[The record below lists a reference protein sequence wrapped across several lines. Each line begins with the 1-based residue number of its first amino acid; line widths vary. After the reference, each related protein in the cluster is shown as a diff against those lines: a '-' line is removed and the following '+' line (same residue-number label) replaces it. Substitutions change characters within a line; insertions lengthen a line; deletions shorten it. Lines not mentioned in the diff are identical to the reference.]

1 MTTAIERHQGGTLT
15 PREERWIDAT
25 ISQLTSSRSSLVPAA
40 LRGKPDDLRL
50 VLTKAAENGVRQYTT
65 ALENFHAVDGRI
77 ITSAAISVAFARR
90 AGHDVWCEEFSPE
103 RCVVAGH
110 RRGKPERVTRVTY
123 TIEMARAANLLNKS
137 NWKSYPAQM
146 LYARASKTWV
156 TMNCPEV
163 LMGLDDGT
171 YFLEDLVDGPPV
183 DGDALRIDVAIAV
196 PQDDDDVEDAE
207 LVDADDP
214 AAAMTE
220 DAWAHQWGSLC
231 RTKGA
236 TPADS
241 KSILR
246 NVAGVE
252 FAAQVLPEKRTACE
266 NALADWAEAMAAPFE
281 EA

>member
-1 MTTAIERHQGGTLT
+1 MSTDIERHQGGALT
-15 PREERWIDAT
+15 KREEQWIDAT
-25 ISQLTSSRSSLVPAA
+25 IRQLTSSKSSLVPAA

-50 VLTKAAENGVRQYTT
+50 VLTKAAETGVRQYTT

-77 ITSAAISVAFARR
+77 ISSAAIAVAFARR

-163 LMGLDDGT
+163 LMGLDDGAT
-171 YFLEDLVDGPPV
+171 FLEDLVDTPPV
-183 DGDALRIDVAIAV
+183 RDVAV
-196 PQDDDDVEDAE
+196 DPVHVHQDDDDTVDAE
-207 LVDADDP
+207 LVDDEMTAD
-214 AAAMTE
+214 AF
-220 DAWAHQWGSLC
+220 AHRWGGLC
-231 RTKGA
+231 RAAGA

-241 KSILR
+241 KAILS
-246 NVAGVE
+246 NVAGVQY
-252 FAAQVLPEKRTACE
+252 AAEVLPERRAACE
-266 NALADWAEAMAAPFE
+266 TALADWAEAMAAPFE
-281 EA
+281 EAQ